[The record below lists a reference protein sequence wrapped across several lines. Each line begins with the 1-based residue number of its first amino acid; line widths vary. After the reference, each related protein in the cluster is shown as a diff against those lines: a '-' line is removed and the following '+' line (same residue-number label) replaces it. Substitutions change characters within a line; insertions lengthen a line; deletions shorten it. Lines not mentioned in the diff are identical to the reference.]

1 MNQEINGYA
10 EYKIQLCN
18 NVTPKDNNFLSG
30 LTGKYE
36 SESDICKKRT
46 VLKLIQ

>member
-18 NVTPKDNNFLSG
+18 NVTPKDNNLC
-30 LTGKYE
+30 
-36 SESDICKKRT
+36 IR
-46 VLKLIQ
+46 VLQENRDLNQIYVKNGQYSN